1 MRAEHSAQPDRQ
13 RRPRVATLSIGCNF
27 RDGFPAPIRLSSQT
41 IVATVQEHCLS
52 CFAQLLDGSAEAD
65 SGQMLR
71 DGHTVDL
78 GGACCRRRNSP
89 CSESR
94 PDHLQLEDYMSLGDN
109 PFHQLRLERLC
120 FWRSIPVDRHH
131 SRGSHVCRDRFAK
144 PADKREIRTHPAS
157 GFPWRVNVASYY
169 YQREIPRLCRG
180 GSRSLTFPGVHPET
194 LRREPPSTRRGETGW
209 TSMPA

>member
-1 MRAEHSAQPDRQ
+1 L
-13 RRPRVATLSIGCNF
+13 PRSKNIVCPVLLNF
-27 RDGFPAPIRLSSQT
+27 WTVLLKPIRARCCGMAIPWTWVERAAGGETPHVPSPARITSSSKT
-41 IVATVQEHCLS
+41 TCHFGE
-52 CFAQLLDGSAEAD
+52 
-65 SGQMLR
+65 
-71 DGHTVDL
+71 
-78 GGACCRRRNSP
+78 N
-89 CSESR
+89 
-94 PDHLQLEDYMSLGDN
+94 N